1 MSKKKDI
8 KLNLK
13 NTQIADAIKLDAIKK
28 KLEKKKADETSEKKK
43 PTPPKKTESSK
54 EVPEQA
60 VEKTE
65 EEVQEQPRRARSKS
79 VFDKNLSK
87 EKLAPKEVQPQKPP
101 HIIKEEAEESVA
113 IEKPEEKQ
121 PDKLGPTGRHIND
134 LLPKKKEKQPEEQK
148 PIVAKDIER
157 SISEPKPK
165 KPLPKPKFKEYRD
178 LKPGRKP
185 GKDRGFD
192 ARDRKGLRAGDEGS
206 HWKKKRKSRRDD
218 YIDEE
223 LTIRP
228 KELKIHTPISIK
240 ELARQMKLKAAEL
253 IQKLF
258 MQGIV
263 VTINDVL
270 DDETT
275 IHLLG
280 HEFGCEISIDTSEE
294 DKRQITDQS
303 LREEILSSSSDEQ
316 KLRPPVVAFMGHV
329 DHGKTS
335 LIDYIR
341 KSNIAGHEAGAIT
354 QHIGAF
360 RCHTDLGDLSVLDTP
375 GHEAFSA
382 MRARGADVTDI
393 VILVIAGDEGVKA
406 QTQEAIQHAKAAG
419 VNIIVAI
426 NKSDKPGFNPE
437 NVYRQ
442 LAENNLLPESWGGQI
457 ITVNCSA
464 VTGEGVKDLLE
475 MIALQAEVL
484 ELKANPS
491 MRARGMVLE
500 SELHKGFGPVG
511 TVIVQNGTLKTGD
524 ALVFGEHYARVKT
537 MRDEYGKNIAEA
549 PPSTPVEI
557 TGLSGVP
564 EAGEEFIVVETEKEA
579 KDIADARLKE
589 SRQLQLQQKR
599 KGSIESLFQQAAE
612 DEKKY
617 LKLLIRADV
626 QGSLEALKASL
637 QKIESDKIGVEIIFT
652 GVGEITE
659 SDIQL
664 AAASNAMIIGFHTK
678 VESHANNLLNQYG
691 VQIHLFDIIYHAV
704 DGVRNIMATLLDQV
718 AKEVEKGKAKV
729 KAVFKSSQ
737 YGNIAGCQVTEGAVH
752 RNDQLRLMREDKQV
766 WTGPISSIKRDKEDV
781 KEVQKGMECGIVL
794 TGFNNV
800 EEGDVLEA
808 FEVTYISQEL

>member
-1 MSKKKDI
+1 MSKKKEI

-28 KLEKKKADETSEKKK
+28 KLEMKKADEAAVKKK
-43 PTPPKKTESSK
+43 PAAPKKSEATKQVAEES
-54 EVPEQA
+54 
-60 VEKTE
+60 VENQE
-65 EEVQEQPRRARSKS
+65 EEILEQPRRARSKS
-79 VFDKNLSK
+79 VFDKNVINQNQTSNT
-87 EKLAPKEVQPQKPP
+87 VQTKKPP
-101 HIIKEEAEESVA
+101 HIEKEEKIAAIAQEEE
-113 IEKPEEKQ
+113 EKPV
-121 PDKLGPTGRHIND
+121 KLGPTGKHFDD
-134 LLPKKKEKQPEEQK
+134 LYPKKKEKKPEEMK
-148 PIVAKDIER
+148 PTVAKDIER

-165 KPLPKPKFKEYRD
+165 KPLAKPKFKEYRD
-178 LKPGRKP
+178 VKPGRKP
-185 GKDRGFD
+185 SKDRSFD
-192 ARDRKGLRAGDEGS
+192 ARDRRGLRAGEEGA
-206 HWKKKRKSRRDD
+206 WKKKRKSKRDD

-228 KELKIHTPISIK
+228 KELKVHTPISIK

-275 IHLLG
+275 IHMLG

-294 DKRQITDQS
+294 DKRQITGQS
-303 LREEILSSSSDEQ
+303 VDEEILSAPKENQ
-316 KLRPPVVAFMGHV
+316 KLRAPVVAFMGHV

-341 KSNIAGHEAGAIT
+341 KSNIADHEAGAIT

-393 VILVIAGDEGVKA
+393 VILVVAGDEGIKA

-426 NKSDKPGFNPE
+426 NKSDKPGFNPD

-442 LAENNLLPESWGGQI
+442 LADNNLLPESWGGQI

-464 VTGEGVKDLLE
+464 VTGEGVKELLE

-484 ELKANPS
+484 ELRADPD
-491 MRARGMVLE
+491 MRARGTVLE
-500 SELHKGFGPVG
+500 SELHKGFGPVA
-511 TVIVQNGTLKTGD
+511 TVIVQNGTLKVGD

-537 MRDEYGKNIAEA
+537 MRDEYGKNVEDAI
-549 PPSTPVEI
+549 PSSPVEI

-564 EAGEEFIVVETEKEA
+564 EAGEEFIVVESEKEA
-579 KDIADARLKE
+579 KNIADARLKE

-599 KGSIESLFQQAAE
+599 KGSLESLFQQAAE

-637 QKIESDKIGVEIIFT
+637 LKIESDKVSVEVIFT

-664 AAASNAMIIGFHTK
+664 AAASNALIIGFHTK

-704 DGVRNIMATLLDQV
+704 DGVRNIMGTLLDQV
-718 AKEVEKGKAKV
+718 AKNVEKGKAKV

-737 YGNIAGCQVTEGAVH
+737 YGNIAGCQVLEGAIH
-752 RNDQLRLMREDKQV
+752 RNNQLRLFRGDNQV
-766 WTGPISSIKRDKEDV
+766 WTGPISSLKRDREDV
-781 KEVQKGMECGIVL
+781 REVQKGMECGIVL
-794 TGFNNV
+794 SGYNDV
-800 EEGDVLEA
+800 QEGDILEA